1 MFDSFMVSQNII
13 RSEYDH
19 CVYFK
24 SFNGIFIILASY
36 VDDMLIASKSMEEIN
51 RLKDQLSRTFDI
63 KGLGAAK
70 HILGMEIH
78 RDRKNGKLWSSQQ
91 KYVEKILEKFSMN
104 NVKPVNVPLPSHFKL
119 SSVLRTRTDEEK

>member
-104 NVKPVNVPLPSHFKL
+104 NVKPVNVPLASHFKL